1 MIGWVGERT
10 IAGYGYLASLATLS
24 AQALVDLL
32 TPARQGRRESFRI
45 IIRQILF
52 TGVDAL
58 PVTSVIALLL
68 GILIITQAGTQLPR
82 FGAGGLVG
90 KYYRRGGGP

>member
-1 MIGWVGERT
+1 MIGWVGERA
-10 IAGYGYLASLATLS
+10 IAGYGYVASLATLS
-24 AQALVDLL
+24 SQAFIDLI

-45 IIRQILF
+45 ITRQILF

-82 FGAGGLVG
+82 FGAAGW
-90 KYYRRGGGP
+90 